1 MISYLYTFSNHFKSL
16 YSILYRKSRRCY
28 TVTIN
33 LFAPATPPFP
43 FWDSMKDPIP
53 YERWNS
59 LCDSGFHPFS
69 SSLRPCLNSY
79 FMFLLLLTFAIIFSI
94 HTCFWVSHS
103 LRQKKKQCITLFLE
117 LTSLSVMLFVTK
129 ILKKA
134 VYIRWLHSFIP
145 SSFLL
150 DFCLPLLKLL
160 SLRSLWTLCC

>member
-1 MISYLYTFSNHFKSL
+1 MISYLYTFSSHFKSL

-43 FWDSMKDPIP
+43 FWGSMKDPIP

-59 LCDSGFHPFS
+59 LWLWIPSFLIFSKALLEWLFYVSPPFN
-69 SSLRPCLNSY
+69 LCYHFQHSY
-79 FMFLLLLTFAIIFSI
+79 MFL
-94 HTCFWVSHS
+94 S
-103 LRQKKKQCITLFLE
+103 LSFFKTKKKQCITLFLE
-117 LTSLSVMLFVTK
+117 LTSLSVMLFVTN

-134 VYIRWLHSFIP
+134 VYICWLHSFIP

-150 DFCLPLLKLL
+150 DFCLPLLNLL
-160 SLRSLWTLCC
+160 SLRSLWTLRC